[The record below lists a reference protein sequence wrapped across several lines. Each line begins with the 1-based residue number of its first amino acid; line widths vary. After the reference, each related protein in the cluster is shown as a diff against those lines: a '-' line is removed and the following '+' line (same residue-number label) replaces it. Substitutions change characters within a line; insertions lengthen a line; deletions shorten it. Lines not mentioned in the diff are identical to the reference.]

1 MIVLKSKH
9 EKMIRD
15 LEIKI
20 KHLERISDSR
30 LKQIFSVE
38 DSLKTEI
45 SINEKLRKDLSEY
58 ENKVKDNLEDYLM
71 KY

>member
-20 KHLERISDSR
+20 EHLERISDSR

-38 DSLKTEI
+38 DSLTKEI
-45 SINEKLRKDLSEY
+45 
-58 ENKVKDNLEDYLM
+58 
-71 KY
+71 